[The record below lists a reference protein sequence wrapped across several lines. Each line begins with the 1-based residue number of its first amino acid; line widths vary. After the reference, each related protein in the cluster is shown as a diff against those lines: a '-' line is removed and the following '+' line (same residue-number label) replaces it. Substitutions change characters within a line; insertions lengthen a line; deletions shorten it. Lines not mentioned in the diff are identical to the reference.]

1 MKFDNPDFD
10 DTQTDYTLEPL
21 TPLEVI
27 SDEPPLKPRSSRLT
41 LPKEAKYVGPA
52 EEDELADREE
62 SAEPEE
68 PAVGFTDNFLQ
79 DRNIKWI
86 LGVGTAI
93 LLGSSL
99 MLVSSQW
106 AGYSA
111 IFKELIILAY
121 TGLVF
126 LVGRYSYERLALRR
140 TGTVLLTL
148 SVMLAPVA
156 CAALPMV
163 RQVDTWNVA
172 YLGLLAVA
180 GALTWRIGSRAFKH
194 FLRDPEPS
202 FTISYV
208 VLALAAGIIPLAGDD
223 VTFLRSPLMALG
235 LWLVFAAGTI
245 KVNRRVFHL
254 LEEQR
259 RPRIFGFFP
268 MLLLA
273 LQYLGLFVPFFAGQT
288 PIEWLGFGCVLTAIP
303 MLLAADAV
311 ADVFRQRTGNLVR
324 PLPWSIMLPLI
335 TGLMLCATGVALA
348 AAPFN
353 TRPLFA
359 LVPTALL
366 AAAVLARV
374 AQRTERQTFV
384 YGALVLIAAAYRFAP
399 VYFAAAAKAFINSA
413 ATAIHE
419 PKLPIAYF
427 GFTFVPL
434 LALFTFASLRADK
447 RGSKLFAEPTRRFAL
462 FLGLLFLVL
471 APTHAKAMF
480 PASATLL
487 AVFAAQTMLFRKR
500 FYVLP
505 ALAAAMLAAAGLP
518 EFVGG
523 VLKLES
529 LKFFASPTAWFTCEV
544 VLAALLLCPGKRI
557 DRALLTL
564 NGSSA
569 TALHDGARVTGGM
582 TPPARQEDVAEL
594 GSASTSIDATH
605 MQYGSD
611 WSDRAAPL
619 ASGRSHPA
627 GHIAAAQSSDTKSLR
642 NAPLCVT
649 TGAILTALLS
659 GVWLLGFYD
668 LPRRVSGLETG
679 VMLAALGL
687 IYVLVHAQ
695 SSLAK
700 FYGTVALAF
709 ANIVAFAALCEVRI
723 GDEQLGEPLTFA
735 IAVGLLL
742 TQWLVS
748 YGLAARPELR
758 VSQAFAMAT
767 KCCSF
772 VFLMMLVPVQA
783 FMHLVAAVGWH
794 DMTPAGWCTSVAL
807 VAWLFDAAR
816 RQRSKLVATGAMF
829 GFFSFSAAVVLSIAP
844 TSWEWIPTLWVAQAA
859 LLVPLLRLVERKAQG
874 QAAQRQADDEAA
886 SVSSWQPVAAV
897 AAIFVPTILII
908 TSLGAMV
915 FFTAPALVAGA
926 LAPLVLFAW
935 SGRAGRSRWLGQ
947 ISDLRPLRVQVPLM
961 LLNWRLFGAVVAVM
975 LPEAEYLFQPN
986 LLGSL
991 ALCLPVAFTAAASAF
1006 VWSLSLHRSG
1016 RVPVTVGELDLAAFH
1031 VDAMRYLA
1039 QSVLFVSVFL
1049 PDLDAMS
1056 IGLAATA
1063 FALLTATE
1071 LFVACRRGHEVN
1083 VWKAEAFMAAAV
1095 AYFVRFGVVTLGR
1108 GWSMYV
1114 VLATAFVLH
1123 FTADLARDRR
1133 RIAVFAG
1140 PFRATSM
1147 VLPAV
1152 TVVLAVV
1159 RHLRFVE
1166 GFTFGPS
1173 SGFVPTFE
1181 AVSGSGLAL
1190 TSWMGWNSLALFGA
1204 AMFYFRE
1211 GLVLRPREQYLGTVM
1226 VRDHRYTVAAAAIL
1240 NVALILLWR
1249 AGQFTDP
1256 QFYMIPIGVTM
1267 LCLVELL
1274 EREIPRGYRD
1284 PLRYAG
1290 ALVILVSPTFH
1301 IVTGSWLH
1309 IFTLMVA
1316 AVFTILASIGFR
1328 TRALMYTGTAFLAA
1342 DIVAM
1347 IARGSIDHP
1356 QLLWVAG
1363 AAFGAGILGLGAVC
1377 ELKREQVQQRVR
1389 AVGAALAEWK

>member
-1 MKFDNPDFD
+1 MKLDNSEFDDPNFDNSNS
-10 DTQTDYTLEPL
+10 DYSLEPL
-21 TPLEVI
+21 TPLEI
-27 SDEPPLKPRSSRLT
+27 ITDEPPLKPRSTLLT
-41 LPKEAKYVGPA
+41 LPREAKYGTPT
-52 EEDELADREE
+52 EPT
-62 SAEPEE
+62 EPEE
-68 PAVGFTDNFLQ
+68 PPVGFTDNFLQ

-172 YLGLLAVA
+172 YLGLLATA
-180 GALTWRIGSRAFKH
+180 GVLTWRIGSRAFKH
-194 FLRDPEPS
+194 FLRDPQPS

-235 LWLVFAAGTI
+235 LWVVFAAGTI

-273 LQYLGLFVPFFAGQT
+273 LQYLGLFVPFFAGHT

-311 ADVFRQRTGNLVR
+311 ADVFRMRTGNLVR
-324 PLPWSIMLPLI
+324 PLPWSIMLPLLA
-335 TGLMLCATGVALA
+335 GLMLCATGVALA
-348 AAPFN
+348 AAPIYS
-353 TRPLFA
+353 RPLFA

-384 YGALVLIAAAYRFAP
+384 YGALVLVAAAYRFAP

-434 LALFTFASLRADK
+434 LALFTFASLQAGK

-487 AVFAAQTMLFRKR
+487 VVFAAQTMLFRKR

-518 EFVGG
+518 EFVVG

-544 VLAALLLCPGKRI
+544 VLAALLLWPGKRI
-557 DRALLTL
+557 DRALLSL
-564 NGSSA
+564 NTSSAA
-569 TALHDGARVTGGM
+569 TALHAGARVTGGM
-582 TPPARQEDVAEL
+582 TPPARQEGVAEL
-594 GSASTSIDATH
+594 GSASASIDATH
-605 MQYGSD
+605 LQYGSD

-627 GHIAAAQSSDTKSLR
+627 GHIAAAQSSDTKNLR
-642 NAPLCVT
+642 NAALCVT
-649 TGAILTALLS
+649 AGAILTALLS

-758 VSQAFAMAT
+758 VSQAFAVAT
-767 KCCSF
+767 KYCSF

-783 FMHLVAAVGWH
+783 FMHLVAIVGWH

-829 GFFSFSAAVVLSIAP
+829 AFFSLSAAVVLSIAP

-859 LLVPLLRLVERKAQG
+859 LIVPLLRLVERKALG
-874 QAAQRQADDEAA
+874 QANDEAT

-926 LAPLVLFAW
+926 LAPAVLCAW
-935 SGRAGRSRWLGQ
+935 SGRSSQ
-947 ISDLRPLRVQVPLM
+947 VSELRPLRLQVPLM
-961 LLNWRLFGAVVAVM
+961 LLNWRLFGAVVAVI

-991 ALCLPVAFTAAASAF
+991 ELCLPVAFTAGASTF

-1016 RVPVTVGELDLAAFH
+1016 RVPVTIGDLDLAAFH

-1039 QSVLFVSVFL
+1039 QGVLFVSVFL
-1049 PDLDAMS
+1049 PELDAMS

-1063 FALLTATE
+1063 FAMLTATE
-1071 LFVACRRGHEVN
+1071 LFVACRRGREVN

-1114 VLATAFVLH
+1114 VLATAFVLR
-1123 FTADLARDRR
+1123 FVADLARDRR

-1159 RHLRFVE
+1159 RHMRFVE

-1226 VRDHRYTVAAAAIL
+1226 LRDHRYTVAAAAIL

-1249 AGQFTDP
+1249 AGRFTDP

-1274 EREIPRGYRD
+1274 EREIPKGYRD

-1316 AVFTILASIGFR
+1316 AVFTILAAIGFR